1 MSGKEE
7 AAFYK
12 DPTNLRAGR
21 RVTPSGRSKM
31 GGHVPV
37 RFPEDVIAQVKILA
51 ERDGLTV
58 SSWIRRLVLQEI
70 ERRSS
75 STTGHAYWSDITWVS
90 KPPTAEPTSVSPMAL
105 VQNSEREKRA
115 SIG

>member
-1 MSGKEE
+1 MTGKED

-21 RVTPSGRSKM
+21 RVTPPARPKM
-31 GGHVPV
+31 KGHVPV
-37 RFPEDVIAQVKILA
+37 RFPEDVIAQVKVLA

-70 ERRSS
+70 ERRSA
-75 STTGHAYWSDITWVS
+75 STTGHGYWMEIKWVS
-90 KPPTAEPTSVSPMAL
+90 KPPAAEPTSVSPMSF
-105 VQNSEREKRA
+105 VNNSDDERSA
-115 SIG
+115 AVG